1 MGKKFCLWLSMAGFV
16 IPVCLSGQTV
26 LQPSASV
33 WQYAAGVAGFK
44 GDAFGAIR
52 HPAMPSGGGRMSLG
66 LSAESVSGLSGMTM
80 ISAVAGF
87 RLGQGVAGGSLDHR
101 SMSGSGETRLTFGY
115 ALPLSASLRAG
126 LRLGFQGLRIPAHR
140 VVTAIPVEWGLVY
153 RHQRMSVGLS
163 AALPVALTRDPAIP
177 RSPSV
182 FRVTTTCEVAP
193 GSGLALDVIRE
204 EGWGLSCRPMVFYQP
219 AEALRMM
226 VGMTADNG
234 SFFFGIRH
242 QRSAWGMILFFQRHP
257 LLGWTG
263 SFGIERDVQSGD
275 ER

>member
-140 VVTAIPVEWGLVY
+140 VVTAMGAGISSSTDVGRPVC
-153 RHQRMSVGLS
+153 
-163 AALPVALTRDPAIP
+163 
-177 RSPSV
+177 SPSG
-182 FRVTTTCEVAP
+182 RADP
-193 GSGLALDVIRE
+193 GSGDSPESVRL
-204 EGWGLSCRPMVFYQP
+204 P
-219 AEALRMM
+219 
-226 VGMTADNG
+226 
-234 SFFFGIRH
+234 
-242 QRSAWGMILFFQRHP
+242 
-257 LLGWTG
+257 
-263 SFGIERDVQSGD
+263 GD
-275 ER
+275 DHL